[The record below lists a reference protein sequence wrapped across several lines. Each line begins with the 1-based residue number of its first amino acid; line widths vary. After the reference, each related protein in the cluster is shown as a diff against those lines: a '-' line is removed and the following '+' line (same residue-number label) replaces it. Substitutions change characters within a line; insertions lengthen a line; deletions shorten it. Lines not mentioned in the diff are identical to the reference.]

1 MRTKDAIGMGTPLRT
16 AAGRAAE
23 ENPRLVA
30 IARWIGAHRQKALA
44 LAAVLMVAAGLL
56 AWNSLSAKQTE
67 QAAGVRL
74 NAARLAYES
83 RNYPL
88 AASELSQIVENYSG
102 TRAAHEAHI
111 LLAQV
116 RLRQGQT
123 QQAIELLKR
132 YAPDADAAFR
142 AQAFGLLGAAYENLG
157 HPKEAAEAYQQAAN
171 AARLAFLRA
180 QFLADAGRAWVA
192 AGDSA
197 SAVQAYRSILAE
209 SDSAAMLMA
218 AEAKVRLAE
227 LTKGGAAAAR

>member
-1 MRTKDAIGMGTPLRT
+1 MGTPLQT
-16 AAGRAAE
+16 AAARAAE

-30 IARWIGAHRQKALA
+30 VARWIGANRQKALA
-44 LAAVLMVAAGLL
+44 LAAVLVIAAGLV
-56 AWNSLSAKQTE
+56 AWNSLAARQTE

-74 NAARLAYES
+74 NSARLAFES

-111 LLAQV
+111 LLARV
-116 RLRQGQT
+116 RLQQGQA

-132 YAPDADAAFR
+132 YAPNADAAFR
-142 AQAFGLLGAAYENLG
+142 AQAFGLLGAAYENVG
-157 HPKEAAEAYQQAAN
+157 HPKEAAEAYQQAAD
-171 AARLAFLRA
+171 AAQLPFLSA

-197 SAVQAYRSILAE
+197 KAVQAYRTILAQ
-209 SDSAAMLMA
+209 SDSVAMLVA

-227 LTKGGAAAAR
+227 LTKGAAAAAR

>member
-1 MRTKDAIGMGTPLRT
+1 MPTKDAIGMGTPVHT
-16 AAGRAAE
+16 AAARAAE

-30 IARWIGAHRQKALA
+30 VARWIGANRQKALA
-44 LAAVLMVAAGLL
+44 LASVLVIAAGLV
-56 AWNSLSAKQTE
+56 AWNSLSARQTE

-74 NAARLAYES
+74 NSARLAFES

-111 LLAQV
+111 LLARV
-116 RLRQGQT
+116 RLQQGQA

-132 YAPDADAAFR
+132 YAPNADAAFR
-142 AQAFGLLGAAYENLG
+142 AQAFGLLGTAYENAG
-157 HPKEAAEAYQQAAN
+157 HPKEAADAYQQAAE
-171 AARLAFLRA
+171 AAQLPFLRA

-197 SAVQAYRSILAE
+197 KAVQAYRAVLAE
-209 SDSAAMLMA
+209 SDSAAMLMG

-227 LTKGGAAAAR
+227 LTKGASAAAK